1 MNRNRRNLGFTLIE
15 LMIVVAVIATI
26 AGIALPKMNS
36 ARLAANEASA
46 ISTLRLLS
54 TSQEQFRSQSAIDTD
69 SDGSGEF
76 AFFGELAGTVPMRM
90 DGGGVPVIGVAGLDN
105 LDPTLLSQAFGTINA
120 LGAAVRTGYCFQLW
134 LPGTPGGGMVP
145 GVGELPTTGG
155 ADPANFPD
163 AEGSEV
169 LWCCYAWPLASNTS
183 ANRAFFVNQDGLI
196 YQCQNRM
203 AAPYTGTA
211 NTPAF
216 DEAFTV
222 PGDMGSAVRIGIPGG
237 SNGTIWTT
245 VQ

>member
-1 MNRNRRNLGFTLIE
+1 MNHNRRNLGFTLLE
-15 LMIVVAVIATI
+15 LMIVVAIIATI
-26 AGIALPKMNS
+26 ASLAIPKMNS

-54 TSQEQFRSQSAIDTD
+54 TVQEQFRSQSAIDTD

-76 AFFGELAGTVPMRM
+76 AFFGELAGTVPMRVN
-90 DGGGVPVIGVAGLDN
+90 GGGIGVAGLDN

-120 LGAAVRTGYCFQLW
+120 MGAAVRTGYCFQLW
-134 LPGTPGGGMVP
+134 LPAPRAGGLTP
-145 GVGELPTTGG
+145 GVGEMPNTGG
-155 ADPANFPD
+155 TNPGSPPD
-163 AEGSEV
+163 AEGAEV
-169 LWCCYAWPLASNTS
+169 LWCCYAWPLASNNS

-211 NTPAF
+211 STPAF

-222 PGDMGSAVRIGIPGG
+222 PGDIGSAVRIGVAGG
-237 SNGTIWTT
+237 ANGTIWTT